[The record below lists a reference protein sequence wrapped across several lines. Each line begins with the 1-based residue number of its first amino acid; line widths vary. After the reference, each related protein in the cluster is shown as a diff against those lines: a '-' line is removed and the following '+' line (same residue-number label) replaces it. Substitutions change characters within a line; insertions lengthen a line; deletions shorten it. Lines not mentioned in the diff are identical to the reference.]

1 MKSTL
6 KLSLICVAA
15 LAALCAQAE
24 VGRITG
30 LQVYRGSTPSDN
42 INLLRYADN
51 NLFRI
56 NSMPGQEFNFVV
68 PGNGLGN
75 PNSVRRLDVSVL
87 GSRVGSGPIA
97 LWMYDWVAA
106 RWVYATTVNLPTIGL
121 GTFTYRATP
130 VPQRFV
136 SSQGGFALRFITRSV
151 TTMIVDRIRVV
162 SGS

>member
-6 KLSLICVAA
+6 KTSLLAAVA
-15 LAALCAQAE
+15 LATLCAHAE

-30 LQVYRGSTPSDN
+30 LQVYRGSTPSDS
-42 INLLRYADN
+42 INLLRFADN

-56 NSMPGQEFNFVV
+56 NSMPGQHFDFVV

-75 PNSVRRLDVSVL
+75 PSFVRSFHVSVL
-87 GSRVGSGPIA
+87 GSRIGSGPIA

-106 RWVYATTVNLPTIGL
+106 RWVYATTVTLPTVGL

-136 SSQGGFALRFITRSV
+136 SAQGGFGLRFITRSV
-151 TTMIVDRIRVV
+151 TTMIVDRISVV
-162 SGS
+162 TGN

>member
-6 KLSLICVAA
+6 RLTLICAAA
-15 LAALCAQAE
+15 LATLCAHAL

-30 LQVYRGSTPSDN
+30 LQVYRGSTPNDN

-51 NLFRI
+51 NFFRI
-56 NSMPGQEFNFVV
+56 NSMPGQEFDFVV

-75 PNSVRRLDVSVL
+75 PSRVRRLDVSIL
-87 GSRVGSGPIA
+87 GSRTGSGPIA

-106 RWVYATTVNLPTIGL
+106 RWTYMTTVELPTIGL
-121 GTFTYRATP
+121 GTFTYRVTP

-136 SSQGGFALRFITRSV
+136 SYQGTFGLKFRTRTVS
-151 TTMIVDRIRVV
+151 TMIVDRIGVV
-162 SGS
+162 SGE

>member
-1 MKSTL
+1 MKTIL
-6 KLSLICVAA
+6 KLSLICAAA
-15 LAALCAQAE
+15 LATLCARAE
-24 VGRITG
+24 VGHITG
-30 LQVYRGSTPSDN
+30 LQVFRGSTPSDN

-56 NSMPGQEFNFVV
+56 NSMPGQQFDFVV

-75 PNSVRRLDVSVL
+75 PRSVRWLDVSIL
-87 GSRVGSGPIA
+87 GSRIGTGPIA

-106 RWVYATTVNLPTIGL
+106 RWVYATTVTLPTIGL
-121 GTFTYRATP
+121 GTFTYRTTP

-162 SGS
+162 SGT